1 MTHSR
6 NPSPALLA
14 AVVLFAAITPAV
26 LLTAPAIASQLV
38 VQLQLE
44 PARIGDLFAVELG
57 AMSLATLPSLYW
69 LKRVDWRL
77 AGLLAALGF
86 ILANLASAKA
96 VDYHTLLGLRGL
108 SAFCG
113 GSLMILCLSCAAGMP
128 NPSRAYG
135 IWVLGQL
142 VLGAIGLA
150 SLPRLYQAYGLGAGY
165 LALAALMLLALPL
178 VRAFPAGASAVASG
192 GSQQPAPARW
202 RVLTAILGLFG
213 FYVALSAV
221 WTFVGAIGAR
231 AGLSATLGGEVLA
244 VATLAGI
251 AGAGCASLIG
261 ERWRRER
268 QLVAGFALM
277 ALAILLLLGDPPL
290 ARFALAALLFKFT
303 WTYALPFILAS
314 LAELDASGRL
324 MSLSNLVI
332 GAGLALGPAIGGRL
346 IGADGSFQNLLPAA
360 AALTALALP
369 LILGSRPRAATA
381 TPQPL

>member
-1 MTHSR
+1 MTLSR

-26 LLTAPAIASQLV
+26 LLTAPAIASQLA

-86 ILANLASAKA
+86 ILANLASAQA

-150 SLPRLYQAYGLGAGY
+150 LLPRLYQAYGLGAGY

-178 VRAFPAGASAVASG
+178 VRAFPAGASAVARG
-192 GSQQPAPARW
+192 GSQQPAPTRW
-202 RVLTAILGLFG
+202 KVLTAILGLFG

-251 AGAGCASLIG
+251 VGAGCASLIG

-268 QLVAGFALM
+268 QLVVGFALM

-360 AALTALALP
+360 AALTVLALP

>member
-1 MTHSR
+1 MTVSR

-26 LLTAPAIASQLV
+26 LLTAPAIASQLAA
-38 VQLQLE
+38 QLQLQ

-57 AMSLATLPSLYW
+57 AMSLATLPSLVW

-86 ILANLASAKA
+86 ILANLASAQVA
-96 VDYHTLLGLRGL
+96 DYRTLLVLRGL

-142 VLGAIGLA
+142 VLGAVGL
-150 SLPRLYQAYGLGAGY
+150 SVLPHLYQAYGLGAGY

-178 VRAFPAGASAVASG
+178 VRAFPPGAHAVVSDRHAR
-192 GSQQPAPARW
+192 PAPSRW
-202 RVLTAILGLFG
+202 KVAAAVLGLFG

-221 WTFVGAIGAR
+221 WTFAGAIGER
-231 AGLSATLGGEVLA
+231 AGLAATLGGEVLA

-251 AGAGCASLIG
+251 AGAACASLVG

-268 QLVAGFALM
+268 QLAAGFALM
-277 ALAILLLLGDPPL
+277 AAAILLLLGDPPL

-303 WTYALPFILAS
+303 WTYALPFILAC
-314 LAELDASGRL
+314 LAELDASGQL

-346 IGADGSFQNLLPAA
+346 IGADGGFQGLLPAA
-360 AALTALALP
+360 AALVVLSLP
-369 LILGSRPRAATA
+369 LILGSRPRAAAA

>member
-1 MTHSR
+1 MTLSR

-26 LLTAPAIASQLV
+26 LLTAPAIASQLA

-86 ILANLASAKA
+86 ILANLASAQA

-150 SLPRLYQAYGLGAGY
+150 LLPRLYQAYGLGAGY

-178 VRAFPAGASAVASG
+178 VRAFPAGASAVARG

-202 RVLTAILGLFG
+202 KVLTAILGLFG

-251 AGAGCASLIG
+251 VGAGCASLIG

-268 QLVAGFALM
+268 QLVAGFSLM

-360 AALTALALP
+360 AALTVLALP

>member
-1 MTHSR
+1 MTLSR

-26 LLTAPAIASQLV
+26 LLTAPAIASQLA

-86 ILANLASAKA
+86 ILANLASAQA

-150 SLPRLYQAYGLGAGY
+150 LLPRLYQAYGLGAGY

-202 RVLTAILGLFG
+202 KVLTAILGLFG

-251 AGAGCASLIG
+251 VGAGCASLIG

-268 QLVAGFALM
+268 QLVAGFSLM

-360 AALTALALP
+360 AALTVLALP

-381 TPQPL
+381 TPHPL

>member
-1 MTHSR
+1 MTLSR

-14 AVVLFAAITPAV
+14 AVALFAAITPAV
-26 LLTAPAIASQLV
+26 LLTAPAIASQLA

-86 ILANLASAKA
+86 ILANLASAQA

-150 SLPRLYQAYGLGAGY
+150 LLPRLYQAYGLGAGY

-178 VRAFPAGASAVASG
+178 IRAFPAGASAVASG

-202 RVLTAILGLFG
+202 KVLTAILGLFG

-251 AGAGCASLIG
+251 VGAGCASLIG

-268 QLVAGFALM
+268 QLVAGFSLM

-360 AALTALALP
+360 AALTVLALP